1 MTTAIDASG
10 KTLTHSSRYLWGAVG
25 LLGAATIA
33 LGSALVH
40 ERTKAEPPTAV
51 VSSTQETAPQLALA
65 SPAQVTAD
73 ILKTRVAE
81 TPVERAQTAPK
92 TIAKPKTKVPATAA
106 KPSATNQATPEPEWV
121 PAPAVVAQAPRV
133 VCASCGTVES
143 VTPVQREAAG
153 SGAGAVAGAVLG
165 GLLGNQVG
173 GGDGK
178 TIATVIG
185 VLGGGWAGNT
195 VEKRMKK
202 EMVYQVEVRMEDGS
216 TRTVEQASPIAVGSR
231 VTVEGN
237 VIGPAAPI
245 GATAGAQTTF

>member
-1 MTTAIDASG
+1 MTTAIDAPA
-10 KTLTHSSRYLWGAVG
+10 KAFTHSSRYLWGAVG

-33 LGSALVH
+33 MGAALVH
-40 ERTKAEPPTAV
+40 ERTKAEPPTTVA
-51 VSSTQETAPQLALA
+51 SSMQATATPLALLP
-65 SPAQVTAD
+65 PAQENAN
-73 ILKTRVAE
+73 ILKPKVAE
-81 TPVERAQTAPK
+81 TTVDRAQAAPK
-92 TIAKPKTKVPATAA
+92 SIAKPKPKVPAAVA
-106 KPSATNQATPEPEWV
+106 KPGATNPATPEPEWLPV
-121 PAPAVVAQAPRV
+121 PAVVAQAPKV

-143 VTPVQREAAG
+143 VTPIQREAAG

-216 TRTVEQASPIAVGSR
+216 TRTVEQTSPIAVGSR
-231 VTVEGN
+231 VTVDGN

-245 GATAGAQTTF
+245 GATAGAHPTF

>member
-33 LGSALVH
+33 LGAALVH

-51 VSSTQETAPQLALA
+51 ASPTQETAPQLALA
-65 SPAQVTAD
+65 TLAQANAD
-73 ILKTRVAE
+73 ILKSKVAE

-92 TIAKPKTKVPATAA
+92 TIAKPKAKVPETAA
-106 KPSATNQATPEPEWV
+106 KPSATNQVTPEPEWLPV
-121 PAPAVVAQAPRV
+121 PAVVAQAPRV

-202 EMVYQVEVRMEDGS
+202 EMVYQVDVRMEDGS

>member
-10 KTLTHSSRYLWGAVG
+10 KTMTHSSRYLWGVVG

-33 LGSALVH
+33 MGAALVH
-40 ERTKAEPPTAV
+40 ERTKAEPPIAV
-51 VSSTQETAPQLALA
+51 ASPTQEAAPQLALVLPTQA
-65 SPAQVTAD
+65 NTD
-73 ILKTRVAE
+73 ILKPKVAE

-92 TIAKPKTKVPATAA
+92 TIANTKPKPPKNVDKHVVA
-106 KPSATNQATPEPEWV
+106 KQATPEPEWLPV
-121 PAPAVVAQAPRV
+121 PAVVAQAPRV
-133 VCASCGTVES
+133 VCARCGTVES

-178 TIATVIG
+178 TIATVLG

-216 TRTVEQASPIAVGSR
+216 TRTLEQANPIAVGSR

-245 GATAGAQTTF
+245 GATAGAQATF

>member
-33 LGSALVH
+33 MGAALVY
-40 ERTKAEPPTAV
+40 ERTKAEQPTAV
-51 VSSTQETAPQLALA
+51 A
-65 SPAQVTAD
+65 SPAQVMAPPLALASSAPANTD
-73 ILKTRVAE
+73 VLKPKVAE
-81 TPVERAQTAPK
+81 VTVDRAQTAPK
-92 TIAKPKTKVPATAA
+92 NIAKPKTKVPATAA
-106 KPSATNQATPEPEWV
+106 QPSATNQAASEHEWL

-133 VCASCGTVES
+133 VCATCGTVES

-245 GATAGAQTTF
+245 GATAGAQTPF

>member
-10 KTLTHSSRYLWGAVG
+10 KTMTHSSRYLWGVVG

-33 LGSALVH
+33 MGAALVH
-40 ERTKAEPPTAV
+40 ERTKAEPPIAV
-51 VSSTQETAPQLALA
+51 ASPTQEAAPQLALA
-65 SPAQVTAD
+65 TLAQANAD
-73 ILKTRVAE
+73 ILKPKVAE
-81 TPVERAQTAPK
+81 TTVERAQTAPK
-92 TIAKPKTKVPATAA
+92 SIANSKPKPPKAIDKHVVA
-106 KPSATNQATPEPEWV
+106 KQGTPEPEWLPV
-121 PAPAVVAQAPRV
+121 PAVVAQAPRV
-133 VCASCGTVES
+133 VCATCGTVES

>member
-10 KTLTHSSRYLWGAVG
+10 KTMTHSSRYLWGAVG

-33 LGSALVH
+33 LGAALVY

-51 VSSTQETAPQLALA
+51 ASPTQAIAPQLALA
-65 SPAQVTAD
+65 SSAPANAD
-73 ILKTRVAE
+73 ILKPKVDE

-92 TIAKPKTKVPATAA
+92 SIASTKPKPPKTAGKHDVAKP
-106 KPSATNQATPEPEWV
+106 ATPEPEWLPV
-121 PAPAVVAQAPRV
+121 PAVVAPTPKV

-216 TRTVEQASPIAVGSR
+216 TRMVEQASPIAVGSR

-237 VIGPAAPI
+237 VIGPAAPT
-245 GATAGAQTTF
+245 GATAGAQPTF